1 MSAFRQSNDKRGRNA
16 EHAQEPRKVLDKLKK
31 CFDEGKHSDERHQ
44 GLRKIKPNTDA
55 VQGHLAK
62 AIHNFEAM
70 TSFHDLQYSDWS
82 ASASFYALYHGL
94 LAILAQRG
102 YESRNQSCTFALVE
116 DFITKGEM
124 KHLTLADLKEIF
136 DKDVTVDL
144 AHSNKILDI
153 RERMQYST
161 RTMLAEEE
169 FQILK
174 KRTKELFDKIRLE
187 LEWFTLG
194 TSKLG

>member
-1 MSAFRQSNDKRGRNA
+1 MPLNEN
-16 EHAQEPRKVLDKLKK
+16 LKK
-31 CFDEGKHSDERHQ
+31 CLDKEKRSDERHQ
-44 GLRKIKPNTDA
+44 GLRKIKPAADV
-55 VQGHLAK
+55 VQDHLAK
-62 AIHNFEAM
+62 AMHNFEAI

-94 LAILAQRG
+94 LALLAQRG
-102 YESRNQSCTFALVE
+102 YESRNQSCTFSLVE
-116 DFITKGEM
+116 DFITKGDI

-136 DKDVTVDL
+136 DKDVTIDL
-144 AHSNKILDI
+144 VHSNKILDI

-161 RTMLAEEE
+161 RTTLAEEE

-187 LEWFTLG
+187 LERFTLG
-194 TSKLG
+194 VSKLGKGKLG

>member
-1 MSAFRQSNDKRGRNA
+1 MPANK
-16 EHAQEPRKVLDKLKK
+16 KLKK
-31 CFDEGKHSDERHQ
+31 CLDEGRNGGERHQ
-44 GLRKIKPNTDA
+44 GLRAIKPAANA

-70 TSFHDLQYSDWS
+70 TSFHDLHYSDWS
-82 ASASFYALYHGL
+82 ASAAFYALYHGL
-94 LAILAQRG
+94 LALLAQRG
-102 YESRNQSCTFALVE
+102 YESRNQSCTLALIE
-116 DFITKGEM
+116 DLITKESI
-124 KHLTLADLKEIF
+124 KNLTLADLKEIF
-136 DKDVTVDL
+136 DKDVTADI

-161 RTMLAEEE
+161 RTTLAEEE

-187 LEWFTLG
+187 LERPQANLAKG
-194 TSKLG
+194 A

>member
-1 MSAFRQSNDKRGRNA
+1 MPVD
-16 EHAQEPRKVLDKLKK
+16 DKLKK
-31 CFDEGKHSDERHQ
+31 CFDEGKRGDERHQ
-44 GLRKIKPNTDA
+44 GIRMIKQAADVVP
-55 VQGHLAK
+55 GHLAK
-62 AIHNFEAM
+62 AVHNFEAM
-70 TSFHDLQYSDWS
+70 TVFHDLQYSDWS

-116 DFITKGEM
+116 DLITKDDV
-124 KHLTLADLKEIF
+124 KHLTLADLKDIF
-136 DKDVTVDL
+136 DKDVAVDL

-161 RTMLAEEE
+161 RTALAEEE

-174 KRTKELFDKIRLE
+174 KRTKALFDKIRLE
-187 LEWFTLG
+187 LEQV
-194 TSKLG
+194 

>member
-1 MSAFRQSNDKRGRNA
+1 MSVDK
-16 EHAQEPRKVLDKLKK
+16 KLKK
-31 CFDEGKHSDERHQ
+31 CFAEGQRGGERHQ
-44 GLRKIKPNTDA
+44 GLRKIKSSPEI

-82 ASASFYALYHGL
+82 ASAAFYALYHGL
-94 LAILAQRG
+94 LALLAQRG
-102 YESRNQSCTFALVE
+102 YESRNQSCTFVLIE
-116 DFITKGEM
+116 DLIAKGDV
-124 KHLTLADLKEIF
+124 KKISLADVKEIF

-161 RTMLAEEE
+161 KTTLAEEE

-174 KRTKELFDKIRLE
+174 KRTKELFDKSRLE
-187 LEWFTLG
+187 IENFPRNRPKGL
-194 TSKLG
+194 